1 MPKRALGGLGDAY
14 YQRGHMRTA
23 AENFGRCVA
32 LCRENGFDEIE
43 AANLNMLAKSR
54 AYLLQA
60 MEAARDFEES
70 VELME
75 RLGLRRPLVISLM
88 GGDVKLDLDDLTGAL
103 ASFDKGLAVIER
115 IGARRFE
122 PWCLAFKGK
131 VLARQGQKAEE
142 LKLAERGIAT
152 CRETGFTFLDP
163 LSLGNFA
170 LLCDDAEKRQ
180 AAFDEAQAVLAGG
193 CVSYNHFWFYRD
205 AMEASLNAGEWADAM
220 RFADALEKFT
230 SAEPLEWSDYYIAWA
245 RALADWGR
253 GERSSETELRR
264 LLALAQDAHLGMA
277 VPTLERALEQV

>member
-14 YQRGHMRTA
+14 YQRGHMRTV

-32 LCRENGFDEIE
+32 LCRENGFGEIE
-43 AANLNMLAKSR
+43 AANLNMLANSR

-60 MEAARDFEES
+60 MEAARDFEEY
-70 VELME
+70 VELTE

-131 VLARQGQKAEE
+131 VLARQGQKAEA
-142 LKLAERGIAT
+142 LKLAGRGIAT
-152 CRETGFTFLDP
+152 CRETGFTFLGP

-180 AAFDEAQAVLAGG
+180 AVFDEAEAVLAGG
-193 CVSYNHFWFYRD
+193 CVSHNHFWSYR
-205 AMEASLNAGEWADAM
+205 DAM

-230 SAEPLEWSDYYIAWA
+230 SAEPLQWSDYYIAWA

-253 GERSSETELRR
+253 GERSGETELRR
-264 LLALAQDAHLGMA
+264 LLALAQDAHLDMA
-277 VPTLERALEQV
+277 VPALERALEQV